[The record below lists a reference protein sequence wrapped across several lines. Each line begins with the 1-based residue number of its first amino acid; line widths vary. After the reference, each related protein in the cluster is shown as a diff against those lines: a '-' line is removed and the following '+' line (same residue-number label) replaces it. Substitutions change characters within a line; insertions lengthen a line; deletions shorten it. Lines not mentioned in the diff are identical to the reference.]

1 MNASPFSPEKLFH
14 HFYPE
19 DTPLRRLLLRHSL
32 QVRDKA
38 LELAAGATLPL
49 DLSVVR
55 DGALLHDI
63 GVGRC
68 HAPGILCMG
77 EEPYLRHGL
86 IGGEMLRGWG
96 REHGFLDAMEPLAC
110 ICERHT
116 GTGLTREEILRQG
129 LPLPPRDFLPR
140 TPEEKLVCLADKFF
154 SKSGD
159 MEERSL
165 AQVFASLKKFGPE
178 TQARLQEFCL
188 LFRLPVPSLEAPR
201 P

>member
-1 MNASPFSPEKLFH
+1 MACQGYHADSLFR

-32 QVRDKA
+32 QVQEKA
-38 LELAAGATLPL
+38 LALAASSGVPL
-49 DLSVVR
+49 NLSLVR
-55 DGALLHDI
+55 DGALLHDV

-68 HAPGILCMG
+68 HAPGILCLG

-86 IGGEMLRGWG
+86 LGGEMLRQWG
-96 REHGFLDAMEPLAC
+96 REHGCLPEMEPLAR

-116 GTGLTREEILRQG
+116 GAGLSREEILRQG
-129 LPLPPRDFLPR
+129 LPLPPQDFLPE

-159 MEERSL
+159 MEEKSREQVVGSL
-165 AQVFASLKKFGPE
+165 ARFGAETRQRLRDLFA
-178 TQARLQEFCL
+178 
-188 LFRLPVPSLEAPR
+188 LFQLPFPHS
-201 P
+201 